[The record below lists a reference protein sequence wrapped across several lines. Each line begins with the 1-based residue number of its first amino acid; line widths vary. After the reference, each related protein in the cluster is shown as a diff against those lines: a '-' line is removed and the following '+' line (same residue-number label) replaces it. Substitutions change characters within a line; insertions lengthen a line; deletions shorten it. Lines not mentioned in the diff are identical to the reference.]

1 MSAHSTP
8 PALISASELSAW
20 TPKGRLL
27 FEDVSLE
34 LARGSMLLVEGAN
47 GSGKSTLLR
56 ALLGDWTGLRGQVQ
70 RRVPDR
76 SVRFVPQLED
86 RGMHLPFTLAE
97 IAGIPSDANGRQGAD
112 PRFRFL
118 LPVNAAEL
126 YWNQA
131 SGGERR
137 RTLLYRALAHGA
149 ELLLLDEPMNHLDA
163 GTRSLLWSA
172 LERYTA
178 GGGAVVL
185 VCHEGGWAPE
195 LSVPHARLVLG
206 EPGRRSVA
214 AGANTWSAVGK
225 EWRG

>member
-1 MSAHSTP
+1 MSSS
-8 PALISASELSAW
+8 ALITASELSAW
-20 TPKGRLL
+20 TPDGRLL

-34 LARGSMLLVEGAN
+34 LAPGSMLLVEGAN

-70 RRVPDR
+70 RTVPER
-76 SVRFVPQLED
+76 AVRFVPQLED

-97 IAGIPSDANGRQGAD
+97 IAGLVDRRDADA
-112 PRFRFL
+112 RFRFL
-118 LPVNAAEL
+118 LPVNAHEL
-126 YWNQA
+126 FWNQA

-172 LERYTA
+172 LERYVA
-178 GGGAVVL
+178 GGGSVVL
-185 VCHEGGWAPE
+185 VCHEGGWAPD

-214 AGANTWSAVGK
+214 VGAHTWSAVGK

>member
-1 MSAHSTP
+1 MPAASAPS
-8 PALISASELSAW
+8 ALVAASELSAW
-20 TPKGRLL
+20 TPEGRLL

-56 ALLGDWTGLRGQVQ
+56 ALLGDWTGLRGQVL

-76 SVRFVPQLED
+76 ALRFVPQLED

-97 IAGIPSDANGRQGAD
+97 IAGVRDRQHADA
-112 PRFRFL
+112 RFRFL
-118 LPVNAAEL
+118 LPVNATDL

-149 ELLLLDEPMNHLDA
+149 ELLFLDEPMNHLDA

-206 EPGRRSVA
+206 EPGRRSIA
-214 AGANTWSAVGK
+214 TGANTWSTVGK
-225 EWRG
+225 EWRP